1 MLPYQNPSLPLE
13 ERLDDLL
20 STMTLEEKILQTDQ
34 YYSHDFTTFN
44 ELEETTEVS
53 IPELHRL
60 LKGNSVG
67 SIQTRG
73 MTAAQNNLVQ
83 RYAVEQTRLG
93 IPFLFSE
100 EALHGIFHNDATCFP
115 QQIGL
120 AATFHPALGR
130 KMGHAIAA
138 EARSLGIGET
148 YSPVM
153 DLIRDPRYGRTEES
167 YGEDVHLCAEF
178 ARETVLGMQGEDLT
192 APDTVAAEPKHYVGY
207 GNPVGGL
214 NCAPSTMGRH
224 DVFSDCLPV
233 FEAAFQEGGA
243 MDAMCSYNSIDSIP
257 VSMDH
262 ELLTDVLR
270 GQYGM
275 RGFVRSDLTAI
286 VRLYDWHFVAQSRKE
301 AMAMGL
307 AAGVDLQLYDYPHE
321 EWQQGLRELVAE
333 GRLDE
338 AVIDQACR
346 RVLRVKFLLGLF
358 EHPYTD
364 ESRSVKVLRCQEH
377 INLAREIA
385 RQSLCL
391 LKNKDNLLPLRKDL
405 KTVAVLGPAAATAA
419 LGGYT
424 SGHVKGGVSVLEGI
438 RSLVSPGTQVLYEA
452 GCTFLGDSATPFHP
466 SMLLDEDGNAGLTG
480 RYYNGP
486 RPEGDPVCV
495 RTDHAINFNWI
506 LAKPHP
512 DLDAGCF
519 SVAWTGYV
527 KMPKIMDG
535 CIGFSTQDSMR
546 LYIDG
551 QLVLDGWGEDK
562 SANRMVDF
570 HFEAGHAYAVRV
582 EFTNDQRAARV
593 IFGYSEGREDFSK
606 ALEAAKKAEVAI
618 VCVGDNQETCGE
630 NFDRVSLD
638 LPGRQLDFV
647 KAVYATGTPVVL
659 VLQTGRPVTAVWE
672 DEHIPAILEAWFP
685 GLEGGHAIA
694 ETLFGDNAPSG
705 HLPISFPRHVG
716 QIPCHYSRRPGGGRR
731 YVEMNW
737 LPLYP
742 FGHGLSYTT
751 FSYSG
756 LRALRETI
764 TPGESMDIRLT
775 VTNTGSRPGVAVPQL
790 YLRDEVSST
799 VKPEYS
805 LAAFSRVSLEPG
817 ESREVTLTIG
827 PKAMRTLDPQ
837 YHWSV
842 EPGRFLVALGEN
854 AQSFLLHTSFT
865 VVPAQA

>member
-1 MLPYQNPSLPLE
+1 
-13 ERLDDLL
+13 
-20 STMTLEEKILQTDQ
+20 
-34 YYSHDFTTFN
+34 
-44 ELEETTEVS
+44 
-53 IPELHRL
+53 
-60 LKGNSVG
+60 
-67 SIQTRG
+67 
-73 MTAAQNNLVQ
+73 
-83 RYAVEQTRLG
+83 
-93 IPFLFSE
+93 
-100 EALHGIFHNDATCFP
+100 
-115 QQIGL
+115 
-120 AATFHPALGR
+120 
-130 KMGHAIAA
+130 
-138 EARSLGIGET
+138 
-148 YSPVM
+148 M
-153 DLIRDPRYGRTEES
+153 DLIRDPRYGRAEES
-167 YGEDVHLCAEF
+167 YGEDVHLCSEF

-192 APDTVAAEPKHYVGY
+192 APDAIAAEPKHYVGY

-233 FEAAFQEGGA
+233 FEAAFAEGGA

-286 VRLYDWHFVAQSRKE
+286 VRLYDWHFVAESRKE

-307 AAGVDLQLYDYPHE
+307 TAGVDLQLYDYPHE
-321 EWQQGLRELVAE
+321 EWQQGLKELVEE

-358 EHPYTD
+358 ENPYTD
-364 ESRSVKVLRCQEH
+364 EGRSAEVLRCPAHVE
-377 INLAREIA
+377 LAREIA
-385 RQSLCL
+385 RESLCL
-391 LKNKDNLLPLRKDL
+391 LKNQGNLLPLRKDL
-405 KTVAVLGPAAATAA
+405 KTVAVLGPAAAVPA
-419 LGGYT
+419 LGDYT
-424 SGHVKGGVSVLEGI
+424 TGHVIGGVSVLEGI
-438 RSLVSPGTQVLYEA
+438 RSLVSPQTRVLYEA
-452 GCTFLGDSATPFHP
+452 GCTFLGDSATPFEP
-466 SMLLDEDGNAGLTG
+466 GMLLDEDGNPGLTG

-486 RPEGDPVCV
+486 RPEGTPVCV
-495 RTDHAINFNWI
+495 RNDPNINFNWI

-519 SVAWTGYV
+519 SVAWTGFM
-527 KMPKIMDG
+527 KMPHTMDG

-551 QLVLDGWGEDK
+551 QLVLDGWGEGK
-562 SANRMVDF
+562 SANQMVDF
-570 HFEAGHAYAVRV
+570 HFEADHPYAVRV

-606 ALEAAKKAEVAI
+606 ALEAAKEAEVAI

-672 DEHIPAILEAWFP
+672 VEHIPAILEGWFP
-685 GLEGGHAIA
+685 GQEGGYAIA
-694 ETLFGDNAPSG
+694 ETLFGDNNPSG
-705 HLPISFPRHVG
+705 RLPISFPRHVG

-751 FSYSG
+751 FSFSG
-756 LRALRETI
+756 LRPLRETI
-764 TPGESMDIRLT
+764 APGESLEVRFT

-805 LAAFSRVSLEPG
+805 LAAFTRVSLEPG
-817 ESREVTLTIG
+817 ERREVTLTIG
-827 PKAMRTLDPQ
+827 PKAMRTLDPK

-842 EPGRFLVALGEN
+842 EPGRFLVALGDN
-854 AQSFLLHTSFT
+854 AQNLLLHTAFT
-865 VVPAQA
+865 VAASNS